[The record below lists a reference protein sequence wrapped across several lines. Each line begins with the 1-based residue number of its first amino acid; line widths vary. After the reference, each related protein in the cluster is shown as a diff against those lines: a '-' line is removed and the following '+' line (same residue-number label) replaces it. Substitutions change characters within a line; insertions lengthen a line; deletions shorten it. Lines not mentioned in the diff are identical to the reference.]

1 MALAP
6 LKAIRFI
13 ENIEQREKQRKKE
26 LVIIALLAVIFL
38 LLSSSFLSGQTS
50 EVTVH
55 ITKTGKNLEV
65 SESYLLLQAKGEPE
79 VFVVI
84 DKVKHWIQNPK
95 TAQVLGYDLLK
106 RKIVSL
112 DVLNKYPTGETLNR
126 DPNEPTRQ
134 PRDIY
139 FLKPKP
145 YPFKG
150 LRGLLTLNPLPKN
163 SQQVEDLGF
172 NAVMRY
178 GPLVSDWK
186 GNVICRGVSSRNP
199 MILRYKGDELDCRK
213 QDPQTHLDIYKR
225 MKKETPD
232 VPVGI
237 VLCSEIGCGI
247 KGTAGSREEY
257 QREWIEVANQVD
269 AVMIT
274 IYPYREDWP
283 NTLEKMAEF
292 EKFWKENIKIPIIPI
307 IQAHWNRPHQIQ
319 PNVMEQVKF
328 WVERGYGY
336 VVYPWD
342 NGYSGV
348 KYRQKEWKEANEWA
362 NKEGGAYPG

>member
-13 ENIEQREKQRKKE
+13 ENKEQRGKERKKE
-26 LVIIALLAVIFL
+26 LMIVALLAVISL
-38 LLSSSFLSGQTS
+38 LLSGCFLSGQTS
-50 EVTVH
+50 EVT
-55 ITKTGKNLEV
+55 
-65 SESYLLLQAKGEPE
+65 ESYLLLQTQGEPE
-79 VFVVI
+79 VFVII
-84 DKVKHWIQNPK
+84 DKVKHWIQNSK

-134 PRDIY
+134 PRAIY

-150 LRGLLTLNPLPKN
+150 LRGLLTLKPLPKN
-163 SQQVEDLGF
+163 AQQVEDLGF
-172 NAVMRY
+172 NAVMHY
-178 GPLVSDWK
+178 GPLVSGWK

-199 MILRYKGDELDCRK
+199 MILRYTGDELDCRR
-213 QDPQTHLDIYKR
+213 QDPQVHLDICKR

-237 VLCSEIGCGI
+237 VLCSEIGCGL
-247 KGTAGSREEY
+247 KGTANSIEEY
-257 QREWIEVANQVD
+257 QRKWIEVANQLDV
-269 AVMIT
+269 VMIS

-283 NTLEKMAEF
+283 NALEKMVEF
-292 EKFWKENIKIPIIPI
+292 EKFWRENIKVPIIPI
-307 IQAHWNRPHQIQ
+307 IQAHWGYWGNLTRPN
-319 PNVMEQVKF
+319 PMEQVKF
-328 WVERGYGY
+328 WVDRGYGY
-336 VVYPWD
+336 VVYPWRD
-342 NGYSGV
+342 EKNGV
-348 KYRQKEWKEANEWA
+348 EDMQAEWKKANEWA
-362 NKEGGAYPG
+362 KQRAGSIPQARPRSMG